1 MITILA
7 IGKKHEDWVGT
18 GIERYEKRL
27 KKPFDVKWVLL
38 PHSSRDGLE
47 ARRSES
53 DLLLSRLEGR
63 DVIILLD
70 EVGTML
76 DSPALSTLLSQ
87 QFVDAK
93 NVVII
98 IGGAYGVDERIHAR
112 ATVVWSLSKLVFP
125 HQLVRLLLVEQIY
138 RSQEIANGGN
148 YHHI

>member
-7 IGKKHEDWVGT
+7 IGKKHEEWVNT

-27 KKPFDVKWVLL
+27 KRPFDIKWILL

-53 DLLLSRLEGR
+53 EMLLSRLTVR
-63 DVIILLD
+63 DVVILLD
-70 EVGTML
+70 EVGTIL
-76 DSPALSTLLSQ
+76 DSPSLSTLFTK

-93 NVVII
+93 NVIII
-98 IGGAYGVDERIHAR
+98 IGGAYGVDERIHTR
-112 ATVVWSLSKLVFP
+112 ANVTWSLSRLVFP
-125 HQLVRLLLVEQIY
+125 HQLIRLLLVEQIY
-138 RSQEIANGGN
+138 RSQEIANGSS